1 MLFRVNSILWNCNIR
16 TCNNSNC
23 KWRQIMDYLTYVI
36 VYAIKISIAILVLA
50 IIYYYF
56 ICEVIKN
63 NKKPELVKWNNKHVK
78 KEIEKQMKKLE
89 KRK

>member
-1 MLFRVNSILWNCNIR
+1 
-16 TCNNSNC
+16 
-23 KWRQIMDYLTYVI
+23 MDYLTYVI
-36 VYAIKISIAILVLA
+36 VCAIKISIAILVLA
-50 IIYYYF
+50 LIYYYF

-89 KRK
+89 KRKQKCILNQMMMILTNQKKI

>member
-1 MLFRVNSILWNCNIR
+1 MR
-16 TCNNSNC
+16 
-23 KWRQIMDYLTYVI
+23 YLDRLINFIFSLV
-36 VYAIKISIAILVLA
+36 ILVLA

>member
-1 MLFRVNSILWNCNIR
+1 MV
-16 TCNNSNC
+16 
-23 KWRQIMDYLTYVI
+23 
-36 VYAIKISIAILVLA
+36 
-50 IIYYYF
+50 YYYF